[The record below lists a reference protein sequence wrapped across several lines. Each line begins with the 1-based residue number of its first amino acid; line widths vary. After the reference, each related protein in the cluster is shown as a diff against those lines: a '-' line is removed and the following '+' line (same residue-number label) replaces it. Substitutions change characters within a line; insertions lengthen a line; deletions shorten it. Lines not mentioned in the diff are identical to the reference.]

1 MEAQLKELIDKIK
14 EEGVK
19 TAEEQAAAIIREAEK
34 KAAVLLDKAGQ
45 NAEKLRAEGKKE
57 AEKYERTGKEALS
70 QAARDVILLVQS
82 KIEKLFDEL
91 LKSES
96 DKAFTPEVLQNVI
109 VSLIESWS
117 KTQTSDLAILISKD
131 DFAKLEENLR
141 KGLAEYIK
149 KGFELKASDDFD
161 AGFRVSLKD
170 GSAYYNF
177 SSQGIAE
184 LLSEYLNP
192 KLKKIMSQAAE
203 E

>member
-1 MEAQLKELIDKIK
+1 MEVQLKELIDKIK

-19 TAEEQAAAIIREAEK
+19 TAEEQAAAIIGEAEK
-34 KAAVLLDKAGQ
+34 KAAALLAKAGQ
-45 NAEKLRAEGKKE
+45 DAEKLRAEGKKE

-82 KIEKLFDEL
+82 KIEKLFEEL
-91 LKSES
+91 LKNES
-96 DKAFTPEVLQNVI
+96 DKAFTPVVLQSII

-131 DFAKLEENLR
+131 DYAKLEESLR

-149 KGFELKASDDFD
+149 KGFEIRASDDID

-192 KLKKIMSQAAE
+192 KLKKIMSKAAE
-203 E
+203 N

>member
-1 MEAQLKELIDKIK
+1 MEVQLKELIDKIK

-19 TAEEQAAAIIREAEK
+19 TAEEQAAAIIKEAEK
-34 KAAVLLDKAGQ
+34 KAAALLEKAGQ
-45 NAEKLRAEGKKE
+45 DAEKLRVEGKKE
-57 AEKYERTGKEALS
+57 AEKSERTGKEALS

-96 DKAFTPEVLQNVI
+96 DKAFTPEVLRGI
-109 VSLIESWS
+109 IISLIKSWS
-117 KTQTSDLAILISKD
+117 KTQVSDLEILISKD
-131 DFAKLEENLR
+131 DFTKLEESLR

-149 KGFELKASDDFD
+149 KGFELRASDDID

-192 KLKKIMSQAAE
+192 KLKKIMSQAAKD
-203 E
+203 

>member
-1 MEAQLKELIDKIK
+1 MEVQLKELIDKIK

-19 TAEEQAAAIIREAEK
+19 TAEEQAAAIIKEAEK
-34 KAAVLLDKAGQ
+34 KAAALLEKAGQ
-45 NAEKLRAEGKKE
+45 DAEKLRVEGKKE
-57 AEKYERTGKEALS
+57 AEKSERTGKEALS

-96 DKAFTPEVLQNVI
+96 DKAFTPEVLRDI
-109 VSLIESWS
+109 IISLIKSWS
-117 KTQTSDLAILISKD
+117 KTQVSDLEILISKD
-131 DFAKLEENLR
+131 DFTKLEESLR

-149 KGFELKASDDFD
+149 KGFDLRASDDID

-192 KLKKIMSQAAE
+192 KLKKIMSQAAKD
-203 E
+203 